1 MALHKDDNIDAFIL
15 IDGEAVENECEWK
28 GLTQTMKKEFVKEN
42 DKTKREIEKVREEM
56 KLTNDKVDIFKVE
69 VTAQLSQITTLIK
82 GLSQRE
88 WAYFWVAVRAA
99 QHSGWFINHQK
110 TKNQKNKKQNN
121 GEDSWDDALKKII

>member
-1 MALHKDDNIDAFIL
+1 MVLLNFVIALISQYYEDVMNSAEMHNYVMRQELNHEYYVFNEFMVQMALHKDDNIDAFIL

-56 KLTNDKVDIFKVE
+56 KLTNDKVDKFKDE

-82 GLSQRE
+82 KLSQSE
-88 WAYFWVAVRAA
+88 
-99 QHSGWFINHQK
+99 
-110 TKNQKNKKQNN
+110 
-121 GEDSWDDALKKII
+121 